1 MILLPLM
8 LAGVTAFGH
17 GAAVDQRPYAAS
29 RAKAIIDAAAVQ
41 GPAASPPE
49 ATPVRYPSAD
59 GDILAG
65 LGQPMTIT
73 PMPGKKP
80 VAAVFP
86 PMRAPSADARDVDAS
101 GLLGGP
107 RQ

>member
-1 MILLPLM
+1 MILMPLM
-8 LAGVTAFGH
+8 LAGSMAFGH

-29 RAKAIIDAAAVQ
+29 RANAIIEAAAGQ
-41 GPAASPPE
+41 GATAAAPE

-73 PMPGKKP
+73 PMPPGRP
-80 VAAVFP
+80 GTTVLP
-86 PMRAPSADARDVDAS
+86 PKARPSTDTRDVDGT